1 MKKTDKIIPFP
12 NKKYD
17 IIVID
22 PPWPIK
28 KITTKQ
34 RPNQTH
40 MDYKL
45 MTVYDIAAL
54 NIASLAKDKSYCFL
68 WTIQKYLFNTKEI
81 LEGWGFN
88 HLLTMGWKKE
98 YGRSSGM
105 ALYGFRWNLE
115 FILVGTKG
123 KFPAL
128 PKQKL
133 VKACFSAVNEGHSKK
148 PDDFYN
154 SIAHLGKDKI
164 DMFARKERDGW
175 DVWGDEV

>member
-1 MKKTDKIIPFP
+1 MIPFP

-17 IIVID
+17 VIVLD
-22 PPWPIK
+22 PPWPLK

-34 RPNQTH
+34 RPNQVY
-40 MDYKL
+40 MDYSL
-45 MTVYDIAAL
+45 MSVEDISAL
-54 NIASLAKDKSYCFL
+54 PIQTIAGDKGYCFL
-68 WTIQKYLFNTKEI
+68 WTIQKYLFEAKSI
-81 LEGWGFN
+81 LEGYGYN
-88 HLLTMGWKKE
+88 HLLTMGWVKE

-133 VKACFSAVNEGHSKK
+133 IKAGFNAVNEGHSKK
-148 PDDFYN
+148 PDEFYDM
-154 SIAHLGKDKI
+154 IKHLGDKRI
-164 DMFARKERDGW
+164 DLFARKPRDGW
-175 DVWGDEV
+175 DVWGDEVE

>member
-1 MKKTDKIIPFP
+1 MIPFP
-12 NKKYD
+12 DKKYD
-17 IIVID
+17 IIVVD

-34 RPNQTH
+34 RPKQTK

-45 MTVYDIAAL
+45 MTIEDITAL
-54 NIASLAKDKSYCFL
+54 PINILAKDKAYCFL
-68 WTIQKYLFNTKEI
+68 WTTQKYLFKAKDI
-81 LEGWGFN
+81 LESWGFN

-115 FILVGTKG
+115 FILVGITG

-133 VKACFSAVNEGHSKK
+133 VLSAFSAVNEGHSTK
-148 PDDFYN
+148 PNEFYS
-154 SIAHLGKDKI
+154 SIAHLGNDRI
-164 DMFARKERDGW
+164 DLFARRQREGW
-175 DVWGDEV
+175 DVWGDEVC